1 MMLLRY
7 LPRDGFEK
15 DISDSQGR
23 YKRNIHTYESEKEGG
38 LDQIY
43 LKSSFKMTKRVS
55 ALDISFAKKCSC
67 FILSERRAM

>member
-1 MMLLRY
+1 MIALR
-7 LPRDGFEK
+7 RISQTHRG
-15 DISDSQGR
+15 DINEI
-23 YKRNIHTYESEKEGG
+23 YTYESEKEGG